1 MICGCWVF
9 LSVSWVVVFG
19 RERLGLRC
27 SSCGWVWW
35 FSCAYVDCSALG
47 ILGCVRWRSRISI
60 VCCDRVFVRVGLLV
74 L

>member
-1 MICGCWVF
+1 MCLSDLFCF
-9 LSVSWVVVFG
+9 LALAFSGF
-19 RERLGLRC
+19 LGVLFLVWC